1 MNRTTLVYGL
11 VLGSI
16 YGLAKYY
23 GHPPAEH
30 PSFVQDTQTLQ
41 VLHRAP
47 RMQPISL
54 VCLGK
59 DSPTFLKGSKA
70 RRPPRGCGVSN

>member
-1 MNRTTLVYGL
+1 MNRTTLVCGL

-30 PSFVQDTQTLQ
+30 PSFVQNTQVLQ
-41 VLHRAP
+41 VLRHAP

-54 VCLGK
+54 TCLSK
-59 DSPTFLKGSKA
+59 DTPTFLKGSNGSRA
-70 RRPPRGCGVSN
+70 PGGCGVPN